1 MESQMAILSTYKQL
15 LSESGSREE
24 RLSQLVA
31 SKDPMTFQALAAMT
45 PVQGYDGF
53 DNFDP
58 SDDGEIERI
67 NDRNPQSAEDPVDEY
82 EQSFLSELGIDG
94 EFFRAD

>member
-1 MESQMAILSTYKQL
+1 MAILSTYKQL

-58 SDDGEIERI
+58 SDEGEIARI
-67 NDRNPQSAEDPVDEY
+67 NERNPRSAEDPVDEY
-82 EQSFLSELGIDG
+82 EQSFLTELGLDT
-94 EFFRAD
+94 EFFESN